1 MREVYHSELELI
13 SSELAEMCIK
23 VGRAMSL
30 ATRSL
35 MDADL
40 ELAEQL
46 IADDAKVDA
55 LAHEIDERC
64 YLIAAQQQPV
74 ATDLRIVMSG
84 MRMSSSL
91 ERMGDLAKHVAKQT
105 RLRYPKKVLP
115 PEVQPIFAEMATVA
129 EVIVTK
135 TASVILTR
143 DVHLT
148 PDIKRHDE
156 QMNRLHRDLFAIV
169 LGESWD
175 HGVEAAIDIT
185 LLSRFY
191 ERFADHAV
199 TIARRVVHIVSGEPY
214 AAISLD
220 GGPEQVGV
228 GS

>member
-1 MREVYHSELELI
+1 MREAYQNELELI
-13 SSELAEMCIK
+13 SSELAQMCAM
-23 VGRAMSL
+23 VGRAMSV

-40 ELAEQL
+40 ELAEVV
-46 IADDAKVDA
+46 IAGDERVDA

-64 YLIAAQQQPV
+64 YKLAAQQQPV

-84 MRMSSSL
+84 MRMSASL
-91 ERMGDLAKHVAKQT
+91 ERMGDLAQHVAKQT
-105 RLRYPKKVLP
+105 RLRYPKQVLP
-115 PEVQPIFAEMATVA
+115 PEVQPIFAEMGSLA
-129 EVIVTK
+129 EVIVIK
-135 TASVILTR
+135 TAAVIITR
-143 DVHLT
+143 DLHLA

-156 QMNRLHRDLFAIV
+156 EMNRLHRDLFTIV
-169 LGESWD
+169 LGQSWE

-220 GGPEQVGV
+220 AADVGL
-228 GS
+228 

>member
-1 MREVYHSELELI
+1 MREAYQNELELI
-13 SSELAEMCIK
+13 SSELAQMCAM
-23 VGRAMSL
+23 VGRAMSV

-40 ELAEQL
+40 ELAEEV
-46 IADDAKVDA
+46 IAGDERVDA

-64 YLIAAQQQPV
+64 YMFAAQQQPV

-84 MRMSSSL
+84 MRMSASL
-91 ERMGDLAKHVAKQT
+91 ERMGDLAQHVAKQT
-105 RLRYPKKVLP
+105 RLRYPKQVLP
-115 PEVQPIFAEMATVA
+115 PEVQPIFAEMGSLA
-129 EVIVTK
+129 EVIVIK
-135 TASVILTR
+135 TAAVIVTR
-143 DVHLT
+143 DLHLA

-156 QMNRLHRDLFAIV
+156 EMNRLHRDLFTIV
-169 LGESWD
+169 LGQSWE

-220 GGPEQVGV
+220 ASDVGL
-228 GS
+228 

>member
-1 MREVYHSELELI
+1 MREAYQSELELV
-13 SSELAEMCIK
+13 SQELAQMCAV

-35 MDADL
+35 MDTDL
-40 ELAEQL
+40 VLAEEV
-46 IADDAKVDA
+46 ISGDERVDA

-64 YLIAAQQQPV
+64 YKIAAQQQPV

-84 MRMSSSL
+84 LRMSSSL

-105 RLRYPKKVLP
+105 RLRYPKEVLP
-115 PEVQPIFAEMATVA
+115 PEVQPIFAEMGTLA

-135 TASVILTR
+135 TASVIVTR
-143 DVHLT
+143 DLT
-148 PDIKRHDE
+148 LAPDIKRHDE
-156 QMNRLHRDLFAIV
+156 GMNRLHRDLFTIV
-169 LGESWD
+169 LGPSWD

-199 TIARRVVHIVSGEPY
+199 TIAKRVVHIVSGEPY
-214 AAISLD
+214 ASISLEP
-220 GGPEQVGV
+220 GT
-228 GS
+228 GSP

>member
-1 MREVYHSELELI
+1 MREAYHSELELV
-13 SSELAEMCIK
+13 SSELAQMCMM

-35 MDADL
+35 MDTDL
-40 ELAEQL
+40 ELAEEV
-46 IADDAKVDA
+46 IAGDARVDA
-55 LAHEIDERC
+55 LGHEIDERC

-74 ATDLRIVMSG
+74 ATDLRVVMSG

-105 RLRYPKKVLP
+105 RLRYPKQVLP
-115 PEVQPIFAEMATVA
+115 PEVQPIFAEMGTVA

-143 DVHLT
+143 DVHLA

-156 QMNRLHRDLFAIV
+156 QMNRLHRDLFGIV
-169 LGESWD
+169 LGESWE

-214 AAISLD
+214 AEISLD
-220 GGPEQVGV
+220 PDPTAAAPA
-228 GS
+228 

>member
-1 MREVYHSELELI
+1 MREAYQTELELI
-13 SSELAEMCIK
+13 SSELAQMCAT
-23 VGRAMSL
+23 VGRAMSM

-40 ELAEQL
+40 QLAEEV
-46 IADDAKVDA
+46 IAGDERVDA

-64 YLIAAQQQPV
+64 YMLAAQQQPV

-84 MRMSSSL
+84 MRMSASL
-91 ERMGDLAKHVAKQT
+91 ERMGDLAQHVAKQT
-105 RLRYPKKVLP
+105 RLRYPRQVLP
-115 PEVQPIFAEMATVA
+115 QEVQPIFAEMGTLA

-135 TASVILTR
+135 TASVIVTR
-143 DVHLT
+143 DLHLA
-148 PDIKRHDE
+148 PDIKRHDQE
-156 QMNRLHRDLFAIV
+156 MNRLHRDLFTIV
-169 LGESWD
+169 LGKSWE

-199 TIARRVVHIVSGEPY
+199 TIVRRVIHIVSGEPY

-220 GGPEQVGV
+220 GNDLGL
-228 GS
+228 